1 MSCVITMTVINASR
15 ISHPSSESVENSAEK
30 KLKTAEK
37 IKLLMSHNTAIT
49 TLELSVEIDN
59 RKRCGEADKEAKG
72 CWRYLS

>member
-1 MSCVITMTVINASR
+1 MSCVITMTVINATM

-49 TLELSVEIDN
+49 TLELSVEIEN